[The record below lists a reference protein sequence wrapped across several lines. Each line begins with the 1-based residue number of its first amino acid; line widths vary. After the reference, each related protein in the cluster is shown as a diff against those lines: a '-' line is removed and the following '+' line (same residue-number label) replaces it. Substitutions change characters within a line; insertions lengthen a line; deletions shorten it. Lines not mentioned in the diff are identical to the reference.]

1 MPTLPATTV
10 DFFLAGLESFM
21 TRSGQGTHWG
31 VTMLRLEGK
40 PDATMLTNA
49 WEQVHAQHPM
59 LGARLKR
66 AWRGWRLVW
75 KTPGP
80 IPAPP
85 IIWHPLQTQ
94 PPDEAVIQTR
104 LQGRWGGGKITSP
117 LLLEVYP
124 WNENGHVVLL
134 TWRHGLLD
142 GSGVNLLLEKLASGA
157 CETGPP
163 VAAMPKRD
171 GMGRLFKRTQ
181 PLMRRLHAMT
191 RAGCLSAWVKGMP
204 KDGLPSFRLIELS
217 SVQSQAAMAR
227 LRSSC
232 GDFLQ
237 MPFYAAVAA
246 RALRL
251 LHVMRGWRSPEIHLQ
266 LPVQSRGRSRDLIF
280 GNHLGSLPLFLD
292 AEALGTLDEAI
303 IHLLEKYREAMKLEM
318 PQASEALMTLASQMP
333 VSWFIPGV
341 RLTNRGQIC
350 SLFHSHTG
358 SFLPGRAE
366 FAGAPVQNICT
377 IPSVCSPP
385 GLGIF
390 FSDFAG
396 RITVT
401 LAWRGNAVSETE
413 IEAVSRRIK
422 TDLTG
427 EPDDQKP
434 R

>member
-1 MPTLPATTV
+1 M
-10 DFFLAGLESFM
+10 
-21 TRSGQGTHWG
+21 
-31 VTMLRLEGK
+31 
-40 PDATMLTNA
+40 
-49 WEQVHAQHPM
+49 
-59 LGARLKR
+59 
-66 AWRGWRLVW
+66 
-75 KTPGP
+75 
-80 IPAPP
+80 
-85 IIWHPLQTQ
+85 
-94 PPDEAVIQTR
+94 
-104 LQGRWGGGKITSP
+104 
-117 LLLEVYP
+117 
-124 WNENGHVVLL
+124 
-134 TWRHGLLD
+134 
-142 GSGVNLLLEKLASGA
+142 NLLLEKLASGA

-171 GMGRLFKRTQ
+171 GIARLFKRAQ

-191 RAGCLSAWVKGMP
+191 RAGCLSAWAKGMP
-204 KDGLPSFRLIELS
+204 KGGLPGFRLIELS
-217 SVQSQAAMAR
+217 TVQSQAASAR
-227 LRSSC
+227 LRASC

-251 LHVMRGWRSPEIHLQ
+251 LHVMRDWRSPEIHLQ

-303 IHLLEKYREAMKLEM
+303 IHLLEKYREAMKLGM

-333 VSWFIPGV
+333 VSWFISGV

-358 SFLPGRAE
+358 SFLPGRAV
-366 FAGAPVQNICT
+366 FAGAPVQNVCT

-385 GLGIF
+385 GLGVF

-401 LAWRGNAVSETE
+401 LSWREACMSTAE
-413 IEAVSRRIK
+413 IEALCQQIQA
-422 TDLTG
+422 DLAG
-427 EPDDQKP
+427 
-434 R
+434 